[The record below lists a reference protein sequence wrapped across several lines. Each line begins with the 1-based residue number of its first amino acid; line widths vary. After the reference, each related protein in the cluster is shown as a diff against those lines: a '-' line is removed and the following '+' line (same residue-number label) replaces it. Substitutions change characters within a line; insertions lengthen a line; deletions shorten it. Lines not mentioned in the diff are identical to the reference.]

1 MSENIKPSP
10 SGAAPTEY
18 KSNTDSVLKRE
29 FPASKANTLTEARIK
44 WAIENS
50 LSMRQ
55 ASRLLNSSYNTF
67 KKYAKQYGLWAP
79 NQSGIG
85 ISKGRIGLPGID
97 EAVSI
102 KEIIRGKVPN
112 IGAAKLQYLL
122 IKEGYLLA
130 ECSNCSHSDCR
141 KDGGQPLLLDF
152 LDRDSHNHELSNLRL
167 LCFNCY
173 YLLSRPG
180 AKWQTTPKTSKAMKG
195 IKAMLDKKLTPN
207 ENTQEVEKLDPKSFG
222 DVSLPDWFND

>member
-1 MSENIKPSP
+1 MGSQSE
-10 SGAAPTEY
+10 
-18 KSNTDSVLKRE
+18 RH
-29 FPASKANTLTEARIK
+29 
-44 WAIENS
+44 
-50 LSMRQ
+50 
-55 ASRLLNSSYNTF
+55 
-67 KKYAKQYGLWAP
+67 
-79 NQSGIG
+79 G

-102 KEIIRGKVPN
+102 KEIISGKVPN

-222 DVSLPDWFND
+222 AISMPDWFND